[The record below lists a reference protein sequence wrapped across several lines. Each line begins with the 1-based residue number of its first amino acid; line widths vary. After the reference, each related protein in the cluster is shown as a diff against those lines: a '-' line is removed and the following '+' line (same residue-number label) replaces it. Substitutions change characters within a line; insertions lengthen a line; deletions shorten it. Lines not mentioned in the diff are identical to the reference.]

1 MRPEIHPPP
10 ACPKGAPPAKTRTRR
25 SFIDVVLGLGFFGTM
40 TSVVYPVLRY
50 LKPLGPSGAQ
60 GPLKLTK
67 VDQATLERDHMLIVR
82 SGTTR
87 ILVFEDGQQKLRA
100 LDARCTHEGC
110 TVQFVPG
117 ESVIWC
123 ACHNG
128 KFDLDG
134 RVLSGPPP
142 RPLARFSCVREADG
156 SCVVSTDRQ
165 KEEA

>member
-1 MRPEIHPPP
+1 MRPAI
-10 ACPKGAPPAKTRTRR
+10 AVASKRTRR
-25 SFIDVVLGLGFFGTM
+25 SFIDVLLGLGFFGSM
-40 TSVVYPVLRY
+40 ASVVYPVLRY

-67 VDQATLERDHMLIVR
+67 DDQAKLEREHMLIVR

-117 ESVIWC
+117 ESLIWC

-142 RPLARFSCVREADG
+142 RPLAQYSCQREADG
-156 SCVVSTDRQ
+156 SLVVNTDR
-165 KEEA
+165 KKDEA

>member
-1 MRPEIHPPP
+1 MS
-10 ACPKGAPPAKTRTRR
+10 AAPGNKRTRR
-25 SFIDVVLGLGFFGTM
+25 SLIDLLLGFGFAGSLA
-40 TSVVYPVLRY
+40 SVVYPVLRY

-67 VDQATLERDHMLIVR
+67 EEQGRLEKEHMLIVR

-117 ESVIWC
+117 ESLIWC

-142 RPLARFSCVREADG
+142 RPLGRFACQREADG
-156 SCVVSTDRQ
+156 SLVVSTDRA
-165 KEEA
+165 KDEA

>member
-1 MRPEIHPPP
+1 MRPEPGPP
-10 ACPKGAPPAKTRTRR
+10 KKRTRR
-25 SFIDVVLGLGFFGTM
+25 SFIDVVLGLGFVGTM
-40 TSVVYPVLRY
+40 SSVVYPVLRY

-67 VDQATLERDHMLIVR
+67 EDQARLEREHMLIVR

-100 LDARCTHEGC
+100 VDARCTHEGC

-117 ESVIWC
+117 ESLIWC

-142 RPLARFSCVREADG
+142 RPLLRFSCLRDEGGAV
-156 SCVVSTDRQ
+156 VVSTERQ